1 MIRRD
6 VISTRT
12 ETERSGQWGE
22 RREERGERREERRRR
37 CTHPIDDE
45 QLAADVLAR
54 GAREEDDGAG
64 KVARLAPAPGGDA
77 LRDLAQAHR
86 VCEQLLVPADGWA
99 CWCVGVLS
107 CDGSEER
114 CVLCVARR
122 GGRGG
127 VRVRVG
133 RAAQGR
139 KRKFRSAFVD
149 RADAEGRTEQSKEA

>member
-12 ETERSGQWGE
+12 ETERSWGVG
-22 RREERGERREERRRR
+22 RGERGEIREERRRR
-37 CTHPIDDE
+37 CTHPIADE

-86 VCEQLLVPADGWA
+86 VCEQLLVPVSGFIGVSVCCRVTKVENVVFAD
-99 CWCVGVLS
+99 
-107 CDGSEER
+107 
-114 CVLCVARR
+114 
-122 GGRGG
+122 
-127 VRVRVG
+127 
-133 RAAQGR
+133 
-139 KRKFRSAFVD
+139 
-149 RADAEGRTEQSKEA
+149 EGRSCGARTREKV